1 MRAQDT
7 NQSAR
12 SRRGRGYHRM
22 EKSSLIKQGSSRDR
36 FVDLVSKF
44 DCKESGIA
52 GGKGDKKQA

>member
-1 MRAQDT
+1 
-7 NQSAR
+7 
-12 SRRGRGYHRM
+12 M